1 MDCESYHKAESGMK
15 GALRTVE
22 IFDFFDSILSF
33 EQEDASWLAAN
44 LCYGVPEWAVVSA
57 RQTMLG
63 HITNISW
70 VKAEIDKNFYSTP
83 LIYILAGG

>member
-1 MDCESYHKAESGMK
+1 MCMDYASYHKAESGMM
-15 GALRTVE
+15 GALRTVV

-33 EQEDASWLAAN
+33 EQGHASLLAAN
-44 LCYGVPEWAVVSA
+44 LYYGVPEWAVVSA

-70 VKAEIDKNFYSTP
+70 AKCRN
-83 LIYILAGG
+83 L